1 MDWGKTLSSEQPK
14 AADLAFLPP
23 VSRHT
28 QVQAAKQRQRRPGAW
43 FRPGQQV
50 GGPDWGP
57 GTEEGRP
64 ARAGVQGPGFRV
76 PGLQEVA
83 GSPRFQRIEIG
94 WTRPEDLSVWTPT
107 FIPRSAAFALLS
119 PSFS

>member
-23 VSRHT
+23 ASRPT
-28 QVQAAKQRQRRPGAW
+28 QVQAAKQRQRSPGAR

-57 GTEEGRP
+57 STEEGRP
-64 ARAGVQGPGFRV
+64 RPGSRV
-76 PGLQEVA
+76 PGLEEVA
-83 GSPRFQRIEIG
+83 GSP
-94 WTRPEDLSVWTPT
+94 PEDPLGLDPD
-107 FIPRSAAFALLS
+107 FRSA
-119 PSFS
+119 